1 MAVSLNDPTSRVP
14 SFQRDVSAD
23 SGRQIAWGVFGRA
36 LSQLG
41 GTRYGLL
48 LFGAACQCATIA
60 ITWPLWQVR
69 QMPPHLPTF
78 DLPQISF
85 GWMLLASLAWVAVRP
100 RSGMAVHWGVL
111 IVAAIFDQFRLQPQF
126 FSIALLMTACIWDA
140 GHRIA
145 RWSLVSTWVW
155 AGVHKLLSPDWFG
168 YASHWL
174 LERSGLDADATY
186 MSFALIVAVVELA
199 VGVLAIFRPRWAA
212 PACAAMHVGIALTIS
227 PLLVNWNESVLPWN
241 FSVAVIGSWVLLT
254 TKDWYPTEGWEKLVC
269 AAGLIAPVGFYGGLL
284 DHGFSGV
291 LYSASIPQGL
301 ITTKS
306 GTLPIEGWG
315 ELHVPFPKE
324 RRTIRI
330 YFEQVAEPGD
340 KLHLADPRPW
350 LSDAFY
356 GLDSQH
362 RAKEIDRDAFFAGLP
377 PGSFELLAVG
387 ESGDGQGGTRP
398 EVSGV
403 GVDSRRSLFEL
414 RKAGVRMVRREK
426 GQPIFAVEFTP
437 ENYDPSLL
445 EHVVRL
451 PNLMQIQ
458 LAKTDVQDRD
468 LSKLSHLRLLTGIG
482 LDRTAITDR
491 GIAHLKDLPF
501 LQQIECEGTEVTS
514 EAIGRAVKD
523 PYDTFE

>member
-1 MAVSLNDPTSRVP
+1 MFSSSGSVADSLSDPTIRVP
-14 SFQRDVSAD
+14 SSQ
-23 SGRQIAWGVFGRA
+23 SGFSGQVA
-36 LSQLG
+36 SQLG
-41 GTRYGLL
+41 RTRYGLL
-48 LFGAACQCATIA
+48 LFGVASQCVTIA

-85 GWMLLASLAWVAVRP
+85 GWMLIASLVWVVIRP
-100 RSGMAVHWGVL
+100 RSGMAVHWAVL

-126 FSIALLMTACIWDA
+126 FSIALLMTACVWEA

-145 RWSLVSTWVW
+145 RWFLVSTWVW
-155 AGVHKLLSPDWFG
+155 AGIHKLLSPDWFG

-174 LERSGLDADATY
+174 VERSGLDADATY
-186 MSFALIVAVVELA
+186 MSFALVVALVELA

-241 FSVAVIGSWVLLT
+241 LSVAVIGSWVLLT
-254 TKDWYPTEGWEKLVC
+254 TKTWYPTFGWERLVC
-269 AAGLIAPVGFYGGLL
+269 AAGLIAPIGFYGGLL

-301 ITTKS
+301 ITTKTS
-306 GTLPIEGWG
+306 TLPIEGWG

-330 YFEQVAEPGD
+330 YFEQVAKPGD

-356 GLDSQH
+356 VLDSRH
-362 RAKEIDRDAFFAGLP
+362 RAKEIDRDTFFDGLP
-377 PGSFELLAVG
+377 PGSFELLEVG
-387 ESGDGQGGTRP
+387 ESAGGQEQEP
-398 EVSGV
+398 LAVSGV

-414 RKAGVRMVRREK
+414 QKAEVRMVRREK

-437 ENYDPSLL
+437 ENFDPSLL
-445 EHVVRL
+445 DHVARL

-458 LAKTDVQDRD
+458 LAGTGVKDSD
-468 LSKLSHLRLLTGIG
+468 LSRLSQLRLLTGIG
-482 LDRTAITDR
+482 LDRTAITDE
-491 GIAHLKDLPF
+491 GIAHLESLPF
-501 LQQIECEGTEVTS
+501 LQHIECEGTKVTA
-514 EAIGRAVKD
+514 EAIARVIKN
-523 PYDTFE
+523 PYVGFE